1 MVCISFHF
9 RFLIFPISSF
19 YQSEEP
25 CNKDL
30 GALKHRGEIIKAFA
44 LVGWGRM
51 AVFGLAHL
59 LTMCKKG
66 KNSATTK
73 LMYEWR
79 EWLHRVINTFTSSLT
94 PPFNLQ
100 LVTYIFALF
109 SNFCALLCFC
119 CCTGSSWVLM
129 VLKMGSRL
137 CRCDNVGWLKTG
149 MEKWSPRICLAWESI
164 WYSSGLALEFRS
176 SSKDSIIL

>member
-1 MVCISFHF
+1 MKEKWKPPFKFNNVMVCISFHF

-79 EWLHRVINTFTSSLT
+79 EWLHRVIKTFTSSLT

-100 LVTYIFALF
+100 LVIYLHFFQIFVHCCASAAAL
-109 SNFCALLCFC
+109 
-119 CCTGSSWVLM
+119 VLR
-129 VLKMGSRL
+129 G
-137 CRCDNVGWLKTG
+137 
-149 MEKWSPRICLAWESI
+149 
-164 WYSSGLALEFRS
+164 F
-176 SSKDSIIL
+176 